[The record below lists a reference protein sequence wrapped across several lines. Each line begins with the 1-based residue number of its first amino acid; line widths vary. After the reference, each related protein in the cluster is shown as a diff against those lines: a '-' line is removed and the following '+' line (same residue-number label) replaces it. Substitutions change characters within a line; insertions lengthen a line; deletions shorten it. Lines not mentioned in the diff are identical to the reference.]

1 MAGPTNTQFALGV
14 HLLTLIAGHRDAP
27 ISSEAMSEST
37 GASPVHSR
45 RVLGELRRAGLVES
59 RPGPRG
65 GWQLSREPE
74 TITLTDVWDAVHGDE
89 PVLGLHNVDPDC
101 PVGHEIQGALTVLD
115 REVATAVRAQLAAH
129 TIAQLLDEVARGALA
144 GAIAAF

>member
-1 MAGPTNTQFALGV
+1 MPGPTNTQFALGV
-14 HLLTLIAGHRDAP
+14 HLLTLIGGHPDAP

-65 GWQLSREPE
+65 GWQLTREPE
-74 TITLTDVWDAVHGDE
+74 AISLADVWDAVHGEE
-89 PVLGLHNVDPDC
+89 PVLGLHSVDPDC

-115 REVATAVRAQLAAH
+115 REVVAAVRAQLAAR
-129 TIAQLLDEVARGALA
+129 TIAQLLDEVARSALA
-144 GAIAAF
+144 GAVAAA